1 MALRCC
7 AASRWSGMLDPR
19 LFDGR
24 REGKRS
30 DIDKIKM
37 VHDAEGQTL
46 TVWLDEPSEE
56 TVCDEMTEE
65 VVLMKGVTGR
75 VIGFETLHY
84 RPADAKQG
92 FVVEVGIRSAA

>member
-1 MALRCC
+1 
-7 AASRWSGMLDPR
+7 MLDPR

-30 DIDKIKM
+30 DIDKVEV

-56 TVCDEMTEE
+56 AVCDEMTEE